1 MKGNIMSKKIPEKNS
16 STVKNRSSLWIWSL
30 AAVPVLSTA
39 LYLLILSDTIPFIK
53 GEIFSVPGA
62 LILILAMFIW
72 GACGFLF
79 ALFKKN
85 MVKSLFIANAF
96 PIICAV
102 LYTVFALSAY
112 FGAESLRRVAYMAAT
127 GMGLFSY
134 VGTFV
139 HGIKR
144 LDSSAFEVYLDLIFI
159 MFVFFIGYTIGKSRK
174 LKT

>member
-1 MKGNIMSKKIPEKNS
+1 MSKKIPEKNS

-39 LYLLILSDTIPFIK
+39 LYLLILSGAMPFIK
-53 GEIFSVPGA
+53 VEVFSVPGA

-79 ALFKKN
+79 AFFKKN

-102 LYTVFALSAY
+102 LYTVFILCAH
-112 FGAESLRRVAYMAAT
+112 FGAESLTIVAYMAAT

-139 HGIKR
+139 HVITR
-144 LDSSAFEVYLDLIFI
+144 LDIPAFEVYLDLIFI
-159 MFVFFIGYTIGKSRK
+159 MFVFFIGYTVGKSRK